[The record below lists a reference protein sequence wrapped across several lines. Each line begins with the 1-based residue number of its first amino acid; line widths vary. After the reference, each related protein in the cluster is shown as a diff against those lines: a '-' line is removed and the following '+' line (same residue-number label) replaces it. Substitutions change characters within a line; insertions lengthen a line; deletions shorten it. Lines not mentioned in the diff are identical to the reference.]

1 MGLVPGRKSRDW
13 KERDLMVAPSSSS
26 RPAPQRMPVGLY
38 EKALPVELDWEERL
52 RLAAAA
58 GFDFVEVSIDESDAR
73 LARLDWPSAQRADLR
88 RAIANTGVPIMTMCL
103 SGHRKYPLGSASPQ
117 IRERALDILR
127 RAIEF
132 AADIGLSIVQVMG
145 YDVFYEP
152 AFSGTEARFLAGLE
166 LGVRWAGAS
175 GVMLGLE
182 NCDLEFADSI
192 DKSLRIVEHLR
203 SPWFHLYPDMGN
215 LAAAGYDPADQLR
228 RAAGHLV
235 AVHVKDTTPGVV
247 RGVPFGQGLVPFAN
261 VFQTL
266 ADIGFWG
273 PMTVE
278 MWSDMAAGEDSFGP
292 VVAARQLVGRLVAEA
307 WSGAE

>member
-1 MGLVPGRKSRDW
+1 MAAAL
-13 KERDLMVAPSSSS
+13 SS
-26 RPAPQRMPVGLY
+26 RPVAQQLPVGIY
-38 EKALPVELDWEERL
+38 EKALPADLEWEERL
-52 RLAAAA
+52 RLAAEA
-58 GFDFVEVSIDESDAR
+58 GFDFVEISIDESDGR
-73 LARLDWPSAQRADLR
+73 LARLDWASSQRAALR

-103 SGHRKYPLGSASPQ
+103 SGHRKYPLGSASSQ
-117 IRERALDILR
+117 IRERALGILR
-127 RAIEF
+127 GAIEF

-152 AFSGTEARFLAGLE
+152 AFSGTEARFLDGLE
-166 LGVRWAGAS
+166 QGVRWAGAS

-203 SPWFHLYPDMGN
+203 SPWLQLYPDMGN
-215 LAAAGYDPADQLR
+215 LAASGYDPADQLR

-247 RGVPFGQGLVPFAN
+247 RGVPFEQGLVPFGK

-266 ADIGFWG
+266 AEIGFWG
-273 PMTVE
+273 AMTVE
-278 MWSDMAAGEDSFGP
+278 MWSDTDAVEDSFGS
-292 VVAARQLVGRLVAEA
+292 VVAARQLVARLVAEA
-307 WSGAE
+307 WPGTE

>member
-1 MGLVPGRKSRDW
+1 
-13 KERDLMVAPSSSS
+13 
-26 RPAPQRMPVGLY
+26 MPVGIY
-38 EKALPVELDWEERL
+38 EKALPADLDWEERL
-52 RLAAAA
+52 RLAAQA
-58 GFDFVEVSIDESDAR
+58 GFDFVEISIDESDRR
-73 LARLDWPSAQRADLR
+73 LARLEWSSSQRADLS

-117 IRERALDILR
+117 TRERALDILH

-152 AFSGTEARFLAGLE
+152 AFAGTKARFLEGLE
-166 LGVRWAGAS
+166 QGVRWAGAS

-182 NCDLEFADSI
+182 NCDLEFVDSI
-192 DKSLRIVEHLR
+192 DKGLRIVEYLH
-203 SPWFHLYPDMGN
+203 SPWFQLYPDMGN

-247 RGVPFGQGLVPFAN
+247 RGVPFEQGLVPFGK

-266 ADIGFWG
+266 AGIGFWG
-273 PMTVE
+273 PLTVE
-278 MWSDMAAGEDSFGP
+278 MWSDMETAEDSFGS
-292 VVAARQLVGRLVAEA
+292 VVAARQFVARLVADA
-307 WSGAE
+307 WPEDE

>member
-1 MGLVPGRKSRDW
+1 MVSIFPNSRS
-13 KERDLMVAPSSSS
+13 VS
-26 RPAPQRMPVGLY
+26 QHMPVGIY
-38 EKALPVELDWEERL
+38 EKALPVDLVWEERL
-52 RLAAAA
+52 RLAAQA
-58 GFDFVEVSIDESDAR
+58 GFDFVEISIDESDGR
-73 LARLDWPSAQRADLR
+73 LERLDWSPSQRADLN

-117 IRERALDILR
+117 TRERALDILR

-145 YDVFYEP
+145 YGVFYEP
-152 AFSGTEARFLAGLE
+152 AYAGTEARFVDGLE
-166 LGVRWAGAS
+166 QGVRWAGAS

-182 NCDLEFADSI
+182 NCDLEFVDSI
-192 DKSLRIVEHLR
+192 DKGLRIVQHLN

-228 RAAGHLV
+228 RAVGHLV

-247 RGVPFGQGLVPFAN
+247 RGVPFEQGLVPFGE

-278 MWSDMAAGEDSFGP
+278 MWSDKGAGGDPLGP
-292 VVAARQLVGRLVAEA
+292 VVGARQLVARLVADA
-307 WSGAE
+307 WPEDE

>member
-1 MGLVPGRKSRDW
+1 
-13 KERDLMVAPSSSS
+13 
-26 RPAPQRMPVGLY
+26 MPVGLY
-38 EKALPVELDWEERL
+38 EKALPADLDWEERL
-52 RLAAAA
+52 RLAAQA
-58 GFDFVEVSIDESDAR
+58 GFDFVEISIDESDRR
-73 LARLDWPSAQRADLR
+73 LARLEWSSSQRADLS

-117 IRERALDILR
+117 TRERALAILR

-132 AADIGLSIVQVMG
+132 AADVGLSIVQVMG

-152 AFSGTEARFLAGLE
+152 AFSGTEARFLDGLE
-166 LGVRWAGAS
+166 QGVRWAGAS
-175 GVMLGLE
+175 GLMLGLE
-182 NCDLEFADSI
+182 NCDLEFVDSI
-192 DKSLRIVEHLR
+192 DKGLRIVEHLH
-203 SPWFHLYPDMGN
+203 SPWFQLYPDMGN

-247 RGVPFGQGLVPFAN
+247 RGVPFEQGLVPFGE

-266 ADIGFWG
+266 AEIGFWG

-278 MWSDMAAGEDSFGP
+278 MWSDREAGEDALAS
-292 VVAARQLVGRLVAEA
+292 VVAARQLVARLVAEA
-307 WSGAE
+307 WPGTEQNKSV

>member
-1 MGLVPGRKSRDW
+1 
-13 KERDLMVAPSSSS
+13 MVAAYSRS
-26 RPAPQRMPVGLY
+26 RPGPQQLPVGLY
-38 EKALPVELDWEERL
+38 EKALPADLDWEERL
-52 RLAAAA
+52 RQAAEA
-58 GFDFVEVSIDESDAR
+58 GFDFVEISIDESDGR
-73 LARLDWPSAQRADLR
+73 LARLDWVSSQRAALR

-103 SGHRKYPLGSASPQ
+103 SGHRKYPLGSVLPK
-117 IRERALDILR
+117 IRERALDILH

-152 AFSGTEARFLAGLE
+152 AFSGTEARFLDGLAQ
-166 LGVRWAGAS
+166 GVRWAGAS

-192 DKSLRIVEHLR
+192 DKSLRIVEHLH
-203 SPWFHLYPDMGN
+203 SPWFQLYPDMGN
-215 LAAAGYDPADQLR
+215 LAAAGYDPVSQLR

-247 RGVPFGQGLVPFAN
+247 RGVPFEQGLVPFGE
-261 VFQTL
+261 VFRIL
-266 ADIGFWG
+266 AEIDFAG

-278 MWSDMAAGEDSFGP
+278 MWSDMEAGDAPLGS
-292 VVAARQLVGRLVAEA
+292 VVAARQLVACLVAEA
-307 WSGAE
+307 WSEDE

>member
-1 MGLVPGRKSRDW
+1 MNAASL
-13 KERDLMVAPSSSS
+13 S
-26 RPAPQRMPVGLY
+26 RPVQWQLPVGVY
-38 EKALPVELDWEERL
+38 EKALPADLGWEERL
-52 RLAAAA
+52 RLAGEA
-58 GFDFVEVSIDESDAR
+58 GFDFVEISIDESDGR
-73 LARLDWPSAQRADLR
+73 LARLVWSASQRADLR
-88 RAIANTGVPIMTMCL
+88 RAIANTGVPILTMCL

-117 IRERALDILR
+117 TRERGLEILR
-127 RAIEF
+127 QAIEF

-152 AFSGTEARFLAGLE
+152 AFCGTEARFLDGLDQ
-166 LGVRWAGAS
+166 GVRWAGAS
-175 GVMLGLE
+175 GITLGLE

-192 DKSLRIVEHLR
+192 DKGLRIVEHLG
-203 SPWFHLYPDMGN
+203 SPWLQLYADMGN

-247 RGVPFGQGLVPFAN
+247 RGVPFEQGLVPFGE

-278 MWSDMAAGEDSFGP
+278 MWSDGEPEGDPLDS
-292 VVAARQLVGRLVAEA
+292 VVAARQLVARLVADA
-307 WSGAE
+307 WPEDE

>member
-1 MGLVPGRKSRDW
+1 M
-13 KERDLMVAPSSSS
+13 
-26 RPAPQRMPVGLY
+26 
-38 EKALPVELDWEERL
+38 DWEERL
-52 RLAAAA
+52 RLAAQA
-58 GFDFVEVSIDESDAR
+58 GFDFVEISIDESDRR
-73 LARLDWPSAQRADLR
+73 LARLEWSSSQRADLS

-117 IRERALDILR
+117 TRERALDILH

-152 AFSGTEARFLAGLE
+152 AFAGTKARFLEGLE
-166 LGVRWAGAS
+166 QGVRWAGAS

-182 NCDLEFADSI
+182 NCDLEFVDSI
-192 DKSLRIVEHLR
+192 DKGLRIVEYLH
-203 SPWFHLYPDMGN
+203 SPWFQLYPDMGN

-247 RGVPFGQGLVPFAN
+247 RGVPFEQGLVPFGK

-266 ADIGFWG
+266 AGIGFWG
-273 PMTVE
+273 PLTVE
-278 MWSDMAAGEDSFGP
+278 MWSDMETAEDSFGS
-292 VVAARQLVGRLVAEA
+292 VVAARQFVARLVADA
-307 WSGAE
+307 WPEDE

>member
-1 MGLVPGRKSRDW
+1 
-13 KERDLMVAPSSSS
+13 
-26 RPAPQRMPVGLY
+26 MPVGIY
-38 EKALPVELDWEERL
+38 EKALPADLDWEERL
-52 RLAAAA
+52 RLAAQA
-58 GFDFVEVSIDESDAR
+58 GFDFVEISIDESDRR
-73 LARLDWPSAQRADLR
+73 LARLEWSSSQRADLS

-117 IRERALDILR
+117 TRERALDILH

-152 AFSGTEARFLAGLE
+152 AFAGTKARFLEGLE
-166 LGVRWAGAS
+166 QGVRWAGAS

-182 NCDLEFADSI
+182 NCDLEFVDSI
-192 DKSLRIVEHLR
+192 DKGLRIVEYLH
-203 SPWFHLYPDMGN
+203 SPWFQLYPDMGN
-215 LAAAGYDPADQLR
+215 LAAAGYDPADQLC

-247 RGVPFGQGLVPFAN
+247 RGVPFEQGLVPFGK

-266 ADIGFWG
+266 AGIGFWG
-273 PMTVE
+273 PLTVE
-278 MWSDMAAGEDSFGP
+278 MWSDMETAEDSFGS
-292 VVAARQLVGRLVAEA
+292 VVAARQFVARLVADA
-307 WSGAE
+307 WPEDE

>member
-1 MGLVPGRKSRDW
+1 MAAASP
-13 KERDLMVAPSSSS
+13 SS
-26 RPAPQRMPVGLY
+26 RPVPQQLPVGIY
-38 EKALPVELDWEERL
+38 EKALPADLEWEERL
-52 RLAAAA
+52 RLAAQA
-58 GFDFVEVSIDESDAR
+58 GFDFVEISIDESDGR
-73 LARLDWPSAQRADLR
+73 LARLDWASSQRAALR

-117 IRERALDILR
+117 TRERALDILH

-152 AFSGTEARFLAGLE
+152 AFSGTEARFLDGLQQ
-166 LGVRWAGAS
+166 GVRWAGAS

-192 DKSLRIVEHLR
+192 DKGLRIVEHLH
-203 SPWFHLYPDMGN
+203 SPWFQLYPDMGN

-235 AVHVKDTTPGVV
+235 AIHVKDTTPSVV
-247 RGVPFGQGLVPFAN
+247 RGVPFEEGIVPFGD
-261 VFQTL
+261 VFQAL
-266 ADIGFWG
+266 AEIGFYG
-273 PMTVE
+273 PLTVE
-278 MWSDMAAGEDSFGP
+278 MWSDMDKVGNPLDS
-292 VVAARQLVGRLVAEA
+292 VVAARQFVARLVSQAWPEEA
-307 WSGAE
+307 TQI

>member
-1 MGLVPGRKSRDW
+1 MA
-13 KERDLMVAPSSSS
+13 VASS
-26 RPAPQRMPVGLY
+26 RSRPGPQKLPVGIY
-38 EKALPVELDWEERL
+38 EKALPADLGWEERL
-52 RLAAAA
+52 RLAAQA
-58 GFDFVEVSIDESDAR
+58 GFDFVEISIDESDGR
-73 LARLDWPSAQRADLR
+73 LARLDWSSSQRADLR
-88 RAIANTGVPIMTMCL
+88 RAIANTAVPIMTMCL

-117 IRERALDILR
+117 TRERALDILR

-132 AADIGLSIVQVMG
+132 ATDIGLSIVQVMG

-152 AFSGTEARFLAGLE
+152 AFSGTEARFLEGLE
-166 LGVRWAGAS
+166 QGVRWAGAL
-175 GVMLGLE
+175 GIMLGLE
-182 NCDLEFADSI
+182 NCDLEFVDSI
-192 DKSLRIVEHLR
+192 DKGLRIVEHLH

-235 AVHVKDTTPGVV
+235 AVHVKDTTSGVV
-247 RGVPFGQGLVPFAN
+247 RGVHFEQGLVPFGE

-278 MWSDMAAGEDSFGP
+278 MWSDVEAGGNPLDS
-292 VVAARQLVGRLVAEA
+292 VVAARQLVARLIADA
-307 WSGAE
+307 WPEDQ